1 MTGTPAVNLADI
13 NRGYP
18 AITSGQ
24 TYLRV
29 VTVHVERSKSESHVQ
44 MLASQSILTC
54 QLTVVEV
61 EFVKGVGHLDYHQHN
76 IEQFS
81 VVM

>member
-1 MTGTPAVNLADI
+1 MTGTSAVNLADI

-24 TYLRV
+24 TFLRV

-44 MLASQSILTC
+44 MLAFQSILT
-54 QLTVVEV
+54 
-61 EFVKGVGHLDYHQHN
+61 
-76 IEQFS
+76 
-81 VVM
+81 